1 MSDYKSVKLN
11 TNIRK
16 AATGGLVTSSTILNV
31 GEAGTE
37 AIIPLE
43 RNTAWMDMLASRINA
58 GRGNGGNININVPGK
73 ALYTRADLLEIA
85 DMVNKAQMAYSN

>member
-1 MSDYKSVKLN
+1 
-11 TNIRK
+11 
-16 AATGGLVTSSTILNV
+16 
-31 GEAGTE
+31 
-37 AIIPLE
+37 
-43 RNTAWMDMLASRINA
+43 MDMLASRINA